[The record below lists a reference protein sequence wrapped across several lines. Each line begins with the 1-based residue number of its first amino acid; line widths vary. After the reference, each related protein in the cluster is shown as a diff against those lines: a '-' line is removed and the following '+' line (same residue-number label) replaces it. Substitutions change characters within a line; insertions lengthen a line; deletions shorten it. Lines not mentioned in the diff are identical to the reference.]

1 LTLKRVLSFTLS
13 GDFAA
18 FRDPSVTTNQT
29 VYYIPS
35 KSAVIG
41 LIGAMLGV
49 ERSNSFAEIYGAQY
63 LDLYAV
69 TYIGIKFESVP
80 RKVTFFTNHRSLKE
94 KKIKPFKKELLVA
107 PRYTIF
113 VSSEKDRLDKLQ
125 QIIENRNFVYSPYL
139 GHAYCPAI
147 IDDLK
152 VYNNI
157 ESIGEPED
165 EKTSCVVL
173 DESETYK
180 NDFELVLNPTED
192 NAHIII
198 ERHLHH
204 FVKNK
209 ILEKRVLKH
218 WIPIRS
224 PFRIERDSVRE
235 LSSFIKMDEEI
246 VCLY

>member
-1 LTLKRVLSFTLS
+1 LSFTLS

-18 FRDPSVTTNQT
+18 FKDPSVTTNQT

-49 ERSNSFAEIYGAQY
+49 ERGNSLAETYGPQY
-63 LDLYAV
+63 LDLYDV
-69 TYIGIKFESVP
+69 TRIGIKFESIP
-80 RKVTFFTNHRSLKE
+80 KKITFFTNHRSLKE

-113 VSSEKDRLDKLQ
+113 VSSEKYFEKLQ
-125 QIIENRNFVYSPYL
+125 EIIESKSFVYSPYL
-139 GHAYCPAI
+139 GHAYCPAV
-147 IDDLK
+147 IDNLK
-152 VYNNI
+152 DYNNI
-157 ESIGEPED
+157 EIIKDPKD

-180 NDFELVLNPTED
+180 NDFEFVLNPTD
-192 NAHIII
+192 NSADIII

-204 FVKNK
+204 FLKNN
-209 ILEKRVLKH
+209 ILDKRVLKH
-218 WIPIRS
+218 WIPIKS
-224 PFRIERDSVRE
+224 TFRIERDSVRE
-235 LSSFIKMDEEI
+235 LSTFIKIDWEI
-246 VCLY
+246 VCFY

>member
-1 LTLKRVLSFTLS
+1 LKILSFRLS
-13 GDFAA
+13 GQFAA
-18 FRDPSVTTNQT
+18 FRDPSVTSNQT

-41 LIGAMLGV
+41 LIGGMMGV
-49 ERSNSFAEIYGAQY
+49 ERGNSLAEIYVPEY

-69 TYIGIKFESVP
+69 TYIGIKFESIP
-80 RKVTFFTNHRSLKE
+80 KKITFFTNHRSLKE

-113 VSSEKDRLDKLQ
+113 VSSEKDRFDKLQ

-139 GHAYCPAI
+139 GHAYCPAV
-147 IDDLK
+147 IDNLR

-157 ESIGEPED
+157 EIIEEPED

-180 NDFELVLNPTED
+180 DDFEFVLNPTD
-192 NAHIII
+192 NTGDIII

-204 FVKNK
+204 FVKNN

-218 WIPIRS
+218 WIPIKS
-224 PFRIERDSVRE
+224 PFRVERDSVRE
-235 LSSFIKMDEEI
+235 LSFFIKMDGEI

>member
-1 LTLKRVLSFTLS
+1 LRILSFRLS

-18 FRDPSVTTNQT
+18 FRDPSVTSNQT

-35 KSAVIG
+35 KSAVVG

-49 ERSNSFAEIYGAQY
+49 ERDNSSNDIYGSQY

-69 TYIGIKFESVP
+69 TRIGIRFESVP
-80 RKVTFFTNHRSLKE
+80 KKVTFYTNHRSLKE
-94 KKIKPFKKELLVA
+94 RKIKPFKKELLLE

-113 VSSEKDRLDKLQ
+113 VDTAEYRFNKLAE
-125 QIIENRNFVYSPYL
+125 IIQNKNFAYSPYL

-147 IDDLK
+147 VADLK
-152 VYNNI
+152 VYDNVKCMQ
-157 ESIGEPED
+157 ETED
-165 EKTSCVVL
+165 EKTSCVIL
-173 DESETYK
+173 DESETYNK
-180 NDFELVLNPTED
+180 ENFEFQLNSTD
-192 NAHIII
+192 RDSKLMI

-204 FVKNK
+204 FMKNG

-218 WIPIRS
+218 WIPIKS
-224 PFRIERDSVRE
+224 YFRIEVDSARE
-235 LSSFIKMDEEI
+235 LSSFIKMDDEEI